1 MLRPRFGEAHDFGC
15 QVGCDAKGVLAELGA
30 MRLPAQA
37 LFDGRP
43 RQVRLSSPGG
53 LGVVL
58 KSPDGGIWLQSRIRE
73 TGSGESQNAELREL
87 VFN

>member
-1 MLRPRFGEAHDFGC
+1 VC
-15 QVGCDAKGVLAELGA
+15 CDAQGVLAALGA
-30 MRLPAQA
+30 MRIPGLA

-43 RQVRLSSPGG
+43 RQLQLSSPGG

-73 TGSGESQNAELREL
+73 SSLGEAGNAELSEL